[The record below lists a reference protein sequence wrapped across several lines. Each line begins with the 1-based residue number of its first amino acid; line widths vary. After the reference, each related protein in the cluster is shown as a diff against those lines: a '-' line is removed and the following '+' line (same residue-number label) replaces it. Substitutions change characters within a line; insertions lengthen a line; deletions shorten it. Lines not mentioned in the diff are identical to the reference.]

1 MKNTLLNLQRNYFF
15 LIALLITSIS
25 FGQDYYDSNGN
36 VIWNATA
43 NSGYNNNIDL
53 IGRDDNL
60 SLNKKQNT
68 GVSPTPFVTIGLGS
82 IAVSNASNPNT
93 FSADRNYLVWGDN
106 NSDMNDSNSNLT
118 LNFGGTSGV
127 STSVDLPNRRW
138 KIVESGGDVGKIR
151 VSIPSSG
158 MLGMPTL
165 AGNDNYVM
173 VVASDAGFTT
183 DVETVFLTISGLN
196 QVADFDFDGTKYFT
210 FGVAQQ
216 TSFSRHASFDGVD
229 ELIKFEAVN
238 NLTSSF
244 TMMFWVRPTGQ
255 NALSTDRTIASKYNG
270 ATGYRVY
277 LSTDNRINVSWT
289 GGTTLTSS
297 TALPNSI
304 WHNIAIVF
312 SSNLTKLYIDG
323 VLDSTVA
330 SVAPTTNTNNF
341 SIGAE
346 YRNKSDIRNYF
357 AGDIDEFRLW
367 NRGISLT
374 QIKFIMNQEI
384 LQSGAGIK
392 GSIIPETVTKN
403 DIRTLKW
410 ANLVAYYSMNSF
422 IGTHVNDDSAYSNRG
437 NLFNQNKVTIAN
449 QTAPMPYDS
458 TIEGQ
463 WSNVNTWANGT
474 IQSPPNSVSIINN
487 TTPINWNIVRTNHN
501 VFSVT
506 NKVVLGLLVTNNTL
520 TANNNTK
527 IEVSHYL
534 KLDGKIDLAGKS
546 QLVQPINSDLD
557 VTSSGFI
564 ERDQQGQSNIYN
576 YNYWSSP
583 VSSINNTTINHGFT
597 VADVMKDGTT
607 STPQNIVWSA
617 GIDGAPTSPITLA
630 SYWIFNFQEL
640 NDGFANWGAVGQ
652 NGTLLAGQGY
662 TLKGSGTLAAKQNY
676 TFVGKPNN
684 GTITSTV
691 SSGNLNLCGN
701 PYPSAIDA
709 NKFIDDNASSI
720 TGTLYFWEH
729 FDTNSSHNTIQYQGG
744 YATYTKT
751 GGTAPVAPSGVSGLG
766 TSAKKP
772 KRYIPVGQGF
782 FVTGSTTG
790 GIITYKNTQRVFIKE
805 DQSSSYTLFRTN
817 NTITENS
824 EDDSDLEEEEQFTK
838 LSLGFDSANNY
849 HRQILLG
856 FMNQHA
862 TSGFDNG
869 YDGLSIESLTND
881 MYFINEGARLNIQG
895 DGYFNVNNIYPLG
908 VKNAVAGIVK
918 FSVDNKEFMDENQD
932 IFIYDSVT
940 DEYHNIK
947 SESFEIDLPAGTNDT
962 RFSLR
967 FNNANAL
974 GTNQNELQNGI
985 SVVHSQSD
993 EMINI
998 KNELQEANIDSVVL
1012 FNLMGQKVNSWT
1024 LDSQNQ
1030 NNIQLPVNNLN
1041 SGAYI
1046 VKVNTDKGSTSKKF
1060 IIK

>member
-1 MKNTLLNLQRNYFF
+1 MKNTLLNLERNYF
-15 LIALLITSIS
+15 LLITLFITSVS
-25 FGQDYYDSNGN
+25 FGQDQYDSNGN
-36 VIWNATA
+36 IIWNATA

-68 GVSPTPFVTIGLGS
+68 DVGPTPFVIIGLGN
-82 IAVSNASNPNT
+82 IAASNAANPNT

-106 NSDMNDSNSNLT
+106 NSNMNDSNSDVT
-118 LNFGGTSGV
+118 LSFGGTSGV

-138 KIVESGGDVGKIR
+138 KIVESGGDVGKIK
-151 VSIPSSG
+151 VSIPTSG
-158 MLGMPTL
+158 MAGMPAL
-165 AGNDNYVM
+165 SGNDAYVM
-173 VVASDAGFTT
+173 IIASDAGFTSN
-183 DVETVFLTISGLN
+183 VETVFLTANGPN
-196 QVADFDFDGTKYFT
+196 QEADFDFDGTKYFT
-210 FGVAQQ
+210 FGVTHQ
-216 TSFSRHASFDGVD
+216 TNSSRHASFDGVD
-229 ELIKFEAVN
+229 ELIKFETVN

-244 TMMFWVRPTGQ
+244 TMMFWIRPTGQ
-255 NALSTDRTIASKYNG
+255 NALINDRTIASKYDG
-270 ATGYRVY
+270 TTGYRVY
-277 LSTDNRINVSWT
+277 LSPDNKLNVSWT

-297 TALPNSI
+297 TTLPSTI
-304 WHNIAIVF
+304 WHNIAIVY
-312 SSNLTKLYIDG
+312 SGGSMKLYIDG
-323 VLDSTVA
+323 VIDSTVA
-330 SVAPTTNTNNF
+330 SSAPTANTNTF

-367 NRGISLT
+367 DKNLSLT
-374 QIKFIMNQEI
+374 NIKFIINQEI
-384 LQSGAGIK
+384 LQNGIGVKGA
-392 GSIIPETVTKN
+392 IIPETISKN
-403 DIRTLKW
+403 DIQTLKW
-410 ANLVAYYSMNSF
+410 VNLVAYYSMNSF
-422 IGTHVNDDSAYSNRG
+422 IGTHVDDDSAKNNRG
-437 NLFNQNKVTIAN
+437 NLFNLNKVTIAN
-449 QTAPMPYDS
+449 QTAPMPYDT

-463 WSNVNTWANGT
+463 WSNSSTWLNGS
-474 IQSPPNSVSIINN
+474 IQAIPNGVSIVNN
-487 TTPINWNIVRTNHN
+487 TTPINWNIVRTSHN
-501 VFSVT
+501 VFSTT
-506 NKVVLGLLVTNNTL
+506 NKMLLGLLVSNNTL
-520 TANNNTK
+520 TANNDTK
-527 IEVSHYL
+527 IEISHYL

-546 QLVQPINSDLD
+546 QLVQPLNSDLD
-557 VTSSGFI
+557 VTSSGSI

-583 VSSINNTTINHGFT
+583 VSSINNSTINHGFT

-617 GIDGAPTSPITLA
+617 GIDGSPTSPITLA

-640 NDGFANWGAVGQ
+640 GDGFANWGVIGQ
-652 NGTLLAGQGY
+652 NGTLLSGQGF
-662 TLKGSGTLAAKQNY
+662 TLKGSGTAAAKQNY

-709 NKFIDDNASSI
+709 NKFIDDNAASI

-729 FDTNSSHNTIQYQGG
+729 YSTNTSHNTIQYQGG

-772 KRYIPVGQGF
+772 KRFIPVGQGF
-782 FVTGSTTG
+782 FVTGSPAG
-790 GIITYKNTQRVFIKE
+790 GTITYKNSQRRFVKE
-805 DQSSSYTLFRTN
+805 ENTASYTLFRTN
-817 NTITENS
+817 NSNVENNTS
-824 EDDSDLEEEEQFTK
+824 DDEVDEEQYTK

-856 FMNQHA
+856 FMNENA
-862 TSGFDNG
+862 TAGFDMG

-881 MYFINEGARLNIQG
+881 MYFINEGTRLNIQG
-895 DGYFNVNNIYPLG
+895 DSYFNVNNIYPLG

-932 IFIYDSVT
+932 IYIYDIVT

-967 FNNANAL
+967 FNDASAL
-974 GTNQNELQNGI
+974 GTNQNELQNVI

-993 EMINI
+993 EMIVI
-998 KNELQEANIDSVVL
+998 KNDLQEANINSVII
-1012 FNLMGQKVNSWT
+1012 FNLMGQKVNTWT

-1030 NNIQLPVNNLN
+1030 NNIQLSVSNFT

>member
-1 MKNTLLNLQRNYFF
+1 MKNTLLNLERNYF
-15 LIALLITSIS
+15 LLITLIITSVS
-25 FGQDYYDSNGN
+25 YGQDQYDSNGN
-36 VIWNATA
+36 IIWNATA

-68 GVSPTPFVTIGLGS
+68 DVGPTPFVVIGLGN
-82 IAVSNASNPNT
+82 IAASNAANPNT

-106 NSDMNDSNSNLT
+106 NSDMNDSNSDVT
-118 LNFGGTSGV
+118 LSFGGTSGI

-138 KIVESGGDVGKIR
+138 KIVESGGDVGKIK

-158 MLGMPTL
+158 MAGMPAL
-165 AGNDNYVM
+165 SGNDAYVM
-173 VVASDAGFTT
+173 IIASDAGFTSN
-183 DVETVFLTISGLN
+183 VETVFLTANGTNLE
-196 QVADFDFDGTKYFT
+196 ADFDFDGTKYFT
-210 FGVAQQ
+210 FGITHQ
-216 TSFSRHASFDGVD
+216 TNSSRHASFDGMD

-238 NLTSSF
+238 NLASAF

-255 NALSTDRTIASKYNG
+255 NALINDRTIASKYDG
-270 ATGYRVY
+270 TSGYRVY
-277 LSTDNRINVSWT
+277 LSTDNKLNVSWT
-289 GGTTLTSS
+289 GGTTMTSS
-297 TALPNSI
+297 TVLPSSI
-304 WHNIAIVF
+304 WHNIAIVY
-312 SSNLTKLYIDG
+312 SSGSTKLYIDG

-330 SVAPTTNTNNF
+330 SSAPTANTNTF

-346 YRNKSDIRNYF
+346 FRNKSDIRNYF

-367 NRGISLT
+367 DKNLSLT
-374 QIKFIMNQEI
+374 NIKFIINQEI
-384 LQSGAGIK
+384 LQSGTGIK
-392 GSIIPETVTKN
+392 GAIIPETITKN
-403 DIRTLKW
+403 DIQTLKW

-422 IGTHVNDDSAYSNRG
+422 IGTHVDDDSANNNRG
-437 NLFNQNKVTIAN
+437 NLFNLNKVTVAN
-449 QTAPMPYDS
+449 QTAPMPYN
-458 TIEGQ
+458 TVIEGQ
-463 WSNVNTWANGT
+463 WSNSSTWLNGS
-474 IQSPPNSVSIINN
+474 IQAIPNGVSIVNN
-487 TTPINWNIVRTNHN
+487 TTPINWNIVRTSHN
-501 VFSVT
+501 VFSTT
-506 NKVVLGLLVTNNTL
+506 NKMLLGLLVSNNTL
-520 TANNNTK
+520 TANNDTK
-527 IEVSHYL
+527 IEISHYL

-557 VTSSGFI
+557 VTSSGTI

-583 VSSINNTTINHGFT
+583 VSSINSSTINHGFT

-607 STPQNIVWSA
+607 STPQNITWSA

-640 NDGFANWGAVGQ
+640 GDGFANWGAVGQ
-652 NGTLLAGQGY
+652 NGALLTGQGF
-662 TLKGSGTLAAKQNY
+662 TLKGSGTAAAKQNY

-709 NKFIDDNASSI
+709 NKFIDDNAASI

-729 FDTNSSHNTIQYQGG
+729 YSTNTSHNTIQYQGG

-772 KRYIPVGQGF
+772 KRFIPVGQGF
-782 FVTGSTTG
+782 FVTGSPAG
-790 GIITYKNTQRVFIKE
+790 GTITYKNSQRRFVKE
-805 DQSSSYTLFRTN
+805 ENTASYTLFRTN
-817 NTITENS
+817 NSNVENS
-824 EDDSDLEEEEQFTK
+824 DSDDEIEEEQFTK

-856 FMNQHA
+856 FMNENA
-862 TSGFDNG
+862 TAGFDIG

-881 MYFINEGARLNIQG
+881 MYFINEGTRLNIQG
-895 DGYFNVNNIYPLG
+895 DSYFNVNNIYPLG
-908 VKNAVAGIVK
+908 VKNAVTGNVK

-932 IFIYDSVT
+932 IYIYDSVT

-947 SESFEIDLPAGTNDT
+947 SESFEINLPAGTNDT

-967 FNNANAL
+967 FNDASAL

-993 EMINI
+993 EMIVI
-998 KNELQEANIDSVVL
+998 KNELQEVNIDSVVL
-1012 FNLMGQKVNSWT
+1012 FNLMGQTVNTWT
-1024 LDSQNQ
+1024 LDNQNQ
-1030 NNIQLPVNNLN
+1030 NDIQLSVNNFT

>member
-1 MKNTLLNLQRNYFF
+1 MKNTLLNLKRNYF
-15 LIALLITSIS
+15 LLITLIITSVS
-25 FGQDYYDSNGN
+25 YGQDQYDSNGN
-36 VIWNATA
+36 IIWNATT

-68 GVSPTPFVTIGLGS
+68 DVGPTPFVVIGLGS
-82 IAVSNASNPNT
+82 IAASNAANPNIFNT
-93 FSADRNYLVWGDN
+93 DRNYLVWGDN
-106 NSDMNDSNSNLT
+106 SGNMNDSNSDAT
-118 LNFGGTSGV
+118 LSFAGTSGV

-138 KIVESGGDVGKIR
+138 KIVESGGDVGNVEI
-151 VSIPSSG
+151 SIPSSG
-158 MLGMPTL
+158 MWGMPTL
-165 AGNDNYVM
+165 SANESYVM
-173 VVASDAGFTT
+173 IVASDETFTT
-183 DVETVFLTISGLN
+183 DVETVFLRINGTN
-196 QVADFDFDGTKYFT
+196 QVAKFDFDGTKYFT

-216 TSFSRHASFDGVD
+216 TNFSSHASFDGTN

-270 ATGYRVY
+270 STGYRVY
-277 LSTDNRINVSWT
+277 LSTDNKLNVSWT

-323 VLDSTVA
+323 VLDSTVTSA
-330 SVAPTTNTNNF
+330 APTTNTNNF

-367 NRGISLT
+367 NKNISIT
-374 QIKFIMNQEI
+374 SIKFMMNQEI
-384 LQSGAGIK
+384 IQSSSGIK
-392 GSIIPETVTKN
+392 GSLIPETITKN
-403 DIRTLKW
+403 DIRSLKW

-422 IGTHVNDDSAYSNRG
+422 IGTNVDDDSSYNNRG
-437 NLFNQNKVTIAN
+437 NLFNQDKVAIST
-449 QTAPMPYDS
+449 QTAPMPYD
-458 TIEGQ
+458 TAIEGQ
-463 WSNVNTWANGT
+463 WSNSSTWLNGS
-474 IQSPPNSVSIINN
+474 IQAIPNGVSIVNG
-487 TTPINWNIVRTNHN
+487 TTPINWNIVKTSHN
-501 VFSVT
+501 VFSTT
-506 NKVVLGLLVTNNTL
+506 NKMLLGLLVSNNTL
-520 TANNNTK
+520 TANNDTK
-527 IEVSHYL
+527 IEISHYL

-557 VTSSGFI
+557 VTSSGSI

-583 VSSINNTTINHGFT
+583 VSSINSSTINHGFT

-617 GIDGAPTSPITLA
+617 GIDGSPTSPITLA

-640 NDGFANWGAVGQ
+640 GDGFANWGAVGQ
-652 NGTLLAGQGY
+652 NGSLLSGQGF
-662 TLKGSGTLAAKQNY
+662 TLKGSGTVAAKQNY

-709 NKFIDDNASSI
+709 NKFIDDNAASI

-729 FDTNSSHNTIQYQGG
+729 YNTNTSHNTIQYQGG

-782 FVTGSTTG
+782 FVTGSATG
-790 GIITYKNTQRVFIKE
+790 GTITYKNSQRRFVKE
-805 DQSSSYTLFRTN
+805 ENTASYTLFRTN
-817 NTITENS
+817 NSNIENS
-824 EDDSDLEEEEQFTK
+824 TSDDEVEEEQYTK

-856 FMNQHA
+856 FMNENA
-862 TSGFDNG
+862 TAGFDIG

-881 MYFINEGARLNIQG
+881 MYFINEGNRLNIQG
-895 DGYFNVNNIYPLG
+895 DSYFNVNNIYPLG

-918 FSVDNKEFMDENQD
+918 FSVDDKEFMDENQD

-940 DEYHNIK
+940 QEYHNIK

-967 FNNANAL
+967 FNDASAL

-993 EMINI
+993 EMIVI
-998 KNELQEANIDSVVL
+998 KNELQESNINSVIL
-1012 FNLMGQKVNSWT
+1012 FNLMGQMVNTWII
-1024 LDSQNQ
+1024 DNQNQ
-1030 NNIQLPVNNLN
+1030 NDIQLSVNNFT

>member
-1 MKNTLLNLQRNYFF
+1 
-15 LIALLITSIS
+15 
-25 FGQDYYDSNGN
+25 
-36 VIWNATA
+36 
-43 NSGYNNNIDL
+43 
-53 IGRDDNL
+53 
-60 SLNKKQNT
+60 
-68 GVSPTPFVTIGLGS
+68 
-82 IAVSNASNPNT
+82 
-93 FSADRNYLVWGDN
+93 
-106 NSDMNDSNSNLT
+106 
-118 LNFGGTSGV
+118 
-127 STSVDLPNRRW
+127 
-138 KIVESGGDVGKIR
+138 
-151 VSIPSSG
+151 
-158 MLGMPTL
+158 
-165 AGNDNYVM
+165 
-173 VVASDAGFTT
+173 
-183 DVETVFLTISGLN
+183 
-196 QVADFDFDGTKYFT
+196 
-210 FGVAQQ
+210 
-216 TSFSRHASFDGVD
+216 
-229 ELIKFEAVN
+229 
-238 NLTSSF
+238 
-244 TMMFWVRPTGQ
+244 
-255 NALSTDRTIASKYNG
+255 
-270 ATGYRVY
+270 
-277 LSTDNRINVSWT
+277 
-289 GGTTLTSS
+289 
-297 TALPNSI
+297 
-304 WHNIAIVF
+304 
-312 SSNLTKLYIDG
+312 
-323 VLDSTVA
+323 
-330 SVAPTTNTNNF
+330 
-341 SIGAE
+341 
-346 YRNKSDIRNYF
+346 
-357 AGDIDEFRLW
+357 
-367 NRGISLT
+367 
-374 QIKFIMNQEI
+374 
-384 LQSGAGIK
+384 
-392 GSIIPETVTKN
+392 
-403 DIRTLKW
+403 
-410 ANLVAYYSMNSF
+410 
-422 IGTHVNDDSAYSNRG
+422 
-437 NLFNQNKVTIAN
+437 
-449 QTAPMPYDS
+449 
-458 TIEGQ
+458 
-463 WSNVNTWANGT
+463 
-474 IQSPPNSVSIINN
+474 
-487 TTPINWNIVRTNHN
+487 
-501 VFSVT
+501 
-506 NKVVLGLLVTNNTL
+506 
-520 TANNNTK
+520 
-527 IEVSHYL
+527 
-534 KLDGKIDLAGKS
+534 
-546 QLVQPINSDLD
+546 
-557 VTSSGFI
+557 
-564 ERDQQGQSNIYN
+564 
-576 YNYWSSP
+576 
-583 VSSINNTTINHGFT
+583 
-597 VADVMKDGTT
+597 
-607 STPQNIVWSA
+607 
-617 GIDGAPTSPITLA
+617 
-630 SYWIFNFQEL
+630 
-640 NDGFANWGAVGQ
+640 
-652 NGTLLAGQGY
+652 GQGY

-918 FSVDNKEFMDENQD
+918 FSVDNKELMDENQD